1 VTPIA
6 GSGLRPVKPLAP
18 VPIPDPLASPQGVD
32 AREVQGAID
41 SIALEAGG
49 STTGPGDPLRLY
61 GVGLPAQL
69 LEAAARGR
77 GLPVEVVEDPE
88 RAEALLSLRGELGRD
103 PVLRRRAQLLG
114 LPILVIKSDSL
125 HQLQR
130 AMERLLDRRGGAR
143 PEGPERSHED
153 PDPLRRLDD
162 AHAALEECRLAVE
175 QVVLPLGQPV
185 ELLPRSERVR
195 QMQAELISRYRLR
208 SAVFGRG
215 PQQRLRVFP
224 A

>member
-1 VTPIA
+1 MAQEAV
-6 GSGLRPVKPLAP
+6 
-18 VPIPDPLASPQGVD
+18 ASPT
-32 AREVQGAID
+32 
-41 SIALEAGG
+41 G
-49 STTGPGDPLRLY
+49 STEPLRLY

-69 LEAAARGR
+69 LETAARGR
-77 GLPVEVVEDPE
+77 GLPVEVVADPE
-88 RAEALLSLRGELGRD
+88 LAEALLSLRGELGRD
-103 PVLRRRAQLLG
+103 PALRRRAQLLG

-130 AMERLLDRRGGAR
+130 AMERLLDRRGGVDAAD
-143 PEGPERSHED
+143 GPERSRED

-162 AHAALEECRLAVE
+162 AHAALEECRRAVE

-185 ELLPRSERVR
+185 ELLPRNERVR